1 MASYAMFRDLKAPCK
16 KDCERRS
23 ETCHGACEDYAK
35 YCKSNEQ
42 LRLKRRMEGLRNSA
56 KGTYSKG

>member
-23 ETCHGACEDYAK
+23 ETCHGTCEDYIRFREK
-35 YCKSNEQ
+35 NEQ
-42 LRLKRRMEGLRNSA
+42 MRLKRHIESLRNSA